1 MENEK
6 QQIKTEK
13 TKKGENMKRTGK
25 GLIYRQVLL
34 GVLFLILSINIY
46 SEKITDYVNKKD
58 VQNVNKIFIYKE
70 RNDKKQ
76 GNSQG
81 RIVKNGNDEKEKE
94 NEIQKTNEKKEAPK
108 EMIPVINEKIGE
120 LELEYRDVKEI
131 SEKLDGINGFK
142 IIGIDNKIILS
153 GDEKKIEDVKGIIK
167 SLDNPRE
174 QVIIRG
180 RIIDTSSNL
189 FERLGLDWN
198 LSTENQSPEKSSLI
212 GKFLNGEISIGSI
225 LSNGG
230 MFLGIDFNLLRE
242 TGDIKIEA
250 MPTLLIME
258 NEEGELRVTEEVII
272 GEKKT
277 TKNNEDYTEPVFSEA
292 GIVFKISPEIKRQK
306 NEKKILLKMDTEIS
320 NFKLTSN
327 YSNTSGAKQK
337 NQTKTI
343 ITLNNGG
350 STFIGGLKQN
360 VNKETIRKVP
370 VLSSIPIIGPLFKYK
385 RKNNEIRDIYIEI
398 EAIIQEIKQNY

>member
-108 EMIPVINEKIGE
+108 ETIPVINEKIGE

>member
-108 EMIPVINEKIGE
+108 ETIPVINEKIGE

-306 NEKKILLKMDTEIS
+306 NEKK
-320 NFKLTSN
+320 N
-327 YSNTSGAKQK
+327 
-337 NQTKTI
+337 
-343 ITLNNGG
+343 IT
-350 STFIGGLKQN
+350 
-360 VNKETIRKVP
+360 
-370 VLSSIPIIGPLFKYK
+370 
-385 RKNNEIRDIYIEI
+385 
-398 EAIIQEIKQNY
+398 

>member
-108 EMIPVINEKIGE
+108 ETIPVINEKIGE

-370 VLSSIPIIGPLFKYK
+370 VLSSIPIIGPLYKYK